1 MGNRPVGVTVL
12 AILSFVAGLIYLWNG
27 LDLLGYLIFG
37 PSHPAATGSLFWS
50 GVFAIILGVI
60 WLAVGGA
67 LWSLQPWAWMFAF
80 IMAIF
85 GLLESTFTLIAGGG
99 ATYFGMFLFPLIILI
114 YLNSASTKK
123 AFGMP
128 E

>member
-1 MGNRPVGVTVL
+1 MGNRPLGVMVL

-37 PSHPAATGSLFWS
+37 PSHAAATGSLFWS
-50 GVFAIILGVI
+50 GLFAIILGVI

-67 LWSLQPWAWMFAF
+67 MWSLQPWAWMFGF
-80 IMAIF
+80 IIAVFALI
-85 GLLESTFTLIAGGG
+85 EATFTLIAGGSQ
-99 ATYFGMFLFPLIILI
+99 AYFGMFLFPLIIIL
-114 YLNSASTKK
+114 YLNSEGTKK
-123 AFGMP
+123 AFGLT

>member
-12 AILSFVAGLIYLWNG
+12 AILAFVAGLIYLWNG
-27 LDLLGYLIFG
+27 FDLLGYLIFG
-37 PSHPAATGSLFWS
+37 PSHPAATGSLFWA
-50 GVFAIILGVI
+50 GLAAVVLGVI
-60 WLAVGGA
+60 WVAVGGA

-80 IMAIF
+80 IIAVFALI
-85 GLLESTFTLIAGGG
+85 EASFTLIAGGG

-114 YLNSASTKK
+114 YLNSAGTKK
-123 AFGMP
+123 SFGLQ